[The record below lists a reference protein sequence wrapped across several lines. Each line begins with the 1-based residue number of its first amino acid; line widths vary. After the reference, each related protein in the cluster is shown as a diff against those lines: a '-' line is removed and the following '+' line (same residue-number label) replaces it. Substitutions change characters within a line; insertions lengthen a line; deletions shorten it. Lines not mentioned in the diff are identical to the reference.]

1 MNDQLKRVLDHLSA
15 GLDPRRQTAIEDLH
29 RRALRWEPVCRLPL
43 VLTFPLPA
51 DAPFQPYPHSQ
62 TFDDPEK
69 MLYNELVYAI
79 ETSIACRD
87 QIDDDLPL
95 TIRANFGTVVVA
107 SLFGGRIEQVGE
119 NPPWVRPFQ
128 TLAEFRAAL
137 ERDPL
142 DSSQG
147 WCPKVVQRYEFYRTT
162 LQAYPELARLV
173 RLVLPDLQGPLDTAE
188 LLRGSDIYVDLYHD
202 PELIA
207 EALGAIAQA
216 QIGLAEHLSSYIT
229 DSFDGFS
236 HQHAA
241 VIGGHILIRSD
252 STINISP
259 ATYRQHVAPHDE
271 KVLHALGG
279 GGIHTCGKTNHNI
292 DEFFALPSIR
302 CLDLGQP
309 ELNDLDTIY
318 AKAEQRK
325 IGIDRVQVTREELVT
340 GNVMKRFP
348 TGVSL
353 VHAAQSLP
361 DARAIMDAY
370 RASRRVD
377 EART

>member
-1 MNDQLKRVLDHLSA
+1 MNDRLKRLLEHLA
-15 GLDPRRQTAIEDLH
+15 ATLDPRRQTAIEELH
-29 RRALRWEPVCRLPL
+29 RKALRWEPVCRLPL

-51 DAPFQPYPHSQ
+51 DTPFQPYPHSQ
-62 TFDDPEK
+62 IFDDPEK
-69 MLYNELVYAI
+69 MLYNELVGAG
-79 ETSIACRD
+79 EASIACRD

-128 TLAEFRAAL
+128 TLTEFRAAL

-142 DSSQG
+142 DFSQG
-147 WCPKVVQRYEFYRTT
+147 WCPKVVDRYQFYRAA
-162 LQAYPELARLV
+162 LQDYPAVAGLV

-188 LLRGSDIYVDLYHD
+188 LLRGSDIYVDLYND

-207 EALGAIAQA
+207 KALDTIAQA
-216 QIGLAEHLSSYIT
+216 QIGLAKHLSSYIT
-229 DSFDGFS
+229 DSVDGFS

-241 VIGGHILIRSD
+241 VIGGHILIRND

-292 DEFFALPSIR
+292 DEFFALPSLR

-318 AKAEQRK
+318 AKAKQRK
-325 IGIDRVQVTREELVT
+325 IGMDRVHVTREELVT
-340 GNVMKRFP
+340 GRVTKRFP

-353 VHAAQSLP
+353 VHAAQSLA

-370 RASRRVD
+370 RASGRVG
-377 EART
+377 EAGT

>member
-1 MNDQLKRVLDHLSA
+1 MNDRLKLLLEHLAATLDH
-15 GLDPRRQTAIEDLH
+15 RRQTAIEELH
-29 RRALRWEPVCRLPL
+29 RKALRWEPVCRLPL
-43 VLTFPLPA
+43 VVTFPLPA
-51 DAPFQPYPHSQ
+51 DTPFQPYSHSQ
-62 TFDDPEK
+62 IFDDPEK
-69 MLYNELVYAI
+69 MLYNELVGAG
-79 ETSIACRD
+79 EASIACRD

-142 DSSQG
+142 DFSQG
-147 WCPKVVQRYEFYRTT
+147 WCPKVVERYQFYRAA
-162 LQAYPELARLV
+162 LQDYPEVAGLV

-188 LLRGSDIYVDLYHD
+188 LLRGSDIYVDLYND

-207 EALGAIAQA
+207 KALDTIAQA
-216 QIGLAEHLSSYIT
+216 QIGLAKHLSSYIT
-229 DSFDGFS
+229 DSVDGFS
-236 HQHAA
+236 HQHSA
-241 VIGGHILIRSD
+241 VIGGHILIRND

-271 KVLHALGG
+271 KVLHAMGG

-292 DEFFALPSIR
+292 DEFFALPSLR

-318 AKAEQRK
+318 AKAKQLK
-325 IGIDRVQVTREELVT
+325 IGMDRVQVTREDLVT
-340 GNVMKRFP
+340 GRVMKRFP

-353 VHAAQSLP
+353 VHAAQSLA

-370 RASRRVD
+370 RASGRVD